1 MFLIGSTI
9 NNFVHS
15 PESFKFFSLVFAN
28 TPLFHLQKGIYR
40 RGMENLQM
48 KLESYIFKCVNPGDN
63 WKGRRGTMDNLQ
75 MKLRAEK
82 NFSWTGCPSWNQIFS
97 MKPNWVCVFFE
108 LWGLKRGGGGYVGC
122 WLALYLSGGWGEVV
136 KGLFPPILDWNRSD
150 SNRCVDG
157 WVGSCKGCLLPRLI
171 LGSTSLWKKSEPF
184 NLSDSPK
191 TQFVIYLYPLSSP
204 TFQKAARGCKQVQLE

>member
-48 KLESYIFKCVNPGDN
+48 KLESYLFKCVNPGDN

-75 MKLRAEK
+75 MKLESNLFNETKLSLRL
-82 NFSWTGCPSWNQIFS
+82 
-97 MKPNWVCVFFE
+97 
-108 LWGLKRGGGGYVGC
+108 LWALRVERGGGYVGC

>member
-1 MFLIGSTI
+1 MFLIEPTI
-9 NNFVHS
+9 NNFVHP

-28 TPLFHLQKGIYR
+28 TPVFHLQNGICS

-48 KLESYIFKCVNPGDN
+48 NLESYLFKCVNPGDN
-63 WKGRRGTMDNLQ
+63 WRGRRGNMDNLQ
-75 MKLRAEK
+75 MKLESNLFNETKLSLRLLWALGVERRGDTWLLCW
-82 NFSWTGCPSWNQIFS
+82 FSI
-97 MKPNWVCVFFE
+97 
-108 LWGLKRGGGGYVGC
+108 
-122 WLALYLSGGWGEVV
+122 YLEDGGEVV

-150 SNRCVDG
+150 SNDCVDG

-204 TFQKAARGCKQVQLE
+204 TFQKA